1 MAQLSPSLSGAGQCH
16 AHNVGVSLLA
26 ALDMREGWVAASE
39 DEYVRLAVE
48 AATDVGRLAALRAGL
63 RADILASPLCDAPNF
78 TAQLEDVY
86 RRLWRE
92 CPLRPASGDDTD
104 SSAAVGEAAA
114 EISA

>member
-26 ALDMREGWVAASE
+26 ALDMRDGWVAASK

-63 RADILASPLCDAPNF
+63 RADVLASPLCDAPNF
-78 TAQLEDVY
+78 TVQLEEVY
-86 RRLWRE
+86 RRLWRK
-92 CPLRPASGDDTD
+92 CRLRPASVADANT
-104 SSAAVGEAAA
+104 SAAAGEVAA